1 MTMHNPVSAM
11 LPDGE
16 RLHLQHGPIDL
27 IVSANGRTPQASF
40 DAFEAAHH
48 RFETILGELVDE
60 LPLLRSQSK
69 SCGQLPRGS
78 VARRM
83 DAAAKAHGSSTF
95 VTPMAAVAGA
105 VADEILDEML
115 SSGPLDRAYVNNGGD
130 ISLHLADGNEFN
142 IMLAGLNG
150 MDLGRVEIN
159 AKTPVRGLATSGHG
173 GRSLSLGI
181 ADSVTV
187 LAETAAAADVAATLI
202 ANAINLP
209 DHPAINRAKA
219 CEIDPDSDLED
230 RMAVVEC
237 GILNAQEIND
247 ALNSGVLA
255 AEEMLS
261 QGLIWAAALFLKSES
276 RVVGPHAHIQ
286 LVANKDY

>member
-1 MTMHNPVSAM
+1 MHAPVSAM

-27 IVSANGRTPQASF
+27 IIAVNGRTPQASF
-40 DAFEAAHH
+40 RAFEAAQL
-48 RFETILGELVDE
+48 RFEAILEELVEE
-60 LPLLRSQSK
+60 LPFLRSPAK
-69 SCGQLPRGS
+69 PCNQLPQGL

-83 DAAAKAHGSSTF
+83 DAVAKEHAFPGVF
-95 VTPMAAVAGA
+95 ITPMAAVAGA

-150 MDLGRVEIN
+150 ADLGRVEIN
-159 AKTPVRGLATSGHG
+159 SATPVRGLATSGQG

-187 LAETAAAADVAATLI
+187 LAKTAAAADVAATLI
-202 ANAINLP
+202 ANAIDLP
-209 DHPAINRAKA
+209 DHPAIVREKA
-219 CEIDPDSDLED
+219 CEIDPDSDLEG
-230 RMAVVEC
+230 RLVVIEC
-237 GILNAQEIND
+237 GMLHAQEIDD
-247 ALNSGVLA
+247 ALNRGVRA
-255 AEEMLS
+255 AERMLS

-276 RVVGPHAHIQ
+276 RVIGPHARIE
-286 LVANKDY
+286 LIANKEH